1 MATNRI
7 HAFNTHYEIYDYR
20 IGENRELEKSMTYR
34 DFQAYTSYPKYM
46 YDSVNSTLYIPRGFD
61 PFILEQWNGKP
72 VTIDENNSHV
82 ERIFYNMKKPPRN
95 EDQQKAIRFL
105 TGQGEFSSMKL
116 SPQKVLI
123 MPPGTGKT

>member
-46 YDSVNSTLYIPRGFD
+46 YDSVNSTLYIPR
-61 PFILEQWNGKP
+61 
-72 VTIDENNSHV
+72 
-82 ERIFYNMKKPPRN
+82 
-95 EDQQKAIRFL
+95 
-105 TGQGEFSSMKL
+105 
-116 SPQKVLI
+116 
-123 MPPGTGKT
+123 KTAVV